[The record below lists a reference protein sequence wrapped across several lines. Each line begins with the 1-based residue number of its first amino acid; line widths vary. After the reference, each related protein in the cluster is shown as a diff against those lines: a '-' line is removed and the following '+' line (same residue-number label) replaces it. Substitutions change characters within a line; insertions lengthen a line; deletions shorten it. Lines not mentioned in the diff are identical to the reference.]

1 MATFKVTQTS
11 DPQFDVTLVVGDTAK
26 EGRAGAQELADII
39 YANAKTNNAGG
50 QAFKNELMVAL
61 MARSERCKRAANAV
75 LGNGKPKPVI
85 GEKTSASASK
95 ECCN

>member
-1 MATFKVTQTS
+1 MVAFQVTQTG
-11 DPQFDVTLVVGDTAK
+11 DPQFDVTLVVGDSAK
-26 EGRAGAQELADII
+26 EGRAGARELADII
-39 YANAKTNNAGG
+39 YASAKVNNAGG

-75 LGNGKPKPVI
+75 LGNGSPKPVI
-85 GEKTSASASK
+85 GETSASESK